1 MPKGINILITG
12 CTSTI
17 GRSII
22 KEFAPNNSL
31 FLISRKSAKDN
42 VLKLKENALLLGSNN
57 VTLIEYDL
65 GDSPNSHLNEIVKN
79 NYDLFINLASST
91 SKINDED
98 IFPLN
103 HQYHTNIDLANP
115 LIIVNNILEK
125 QMSDNNTNR
134 LTMILISSILTKIS
148 HQDQYIYTSYK
159 ILQGEYIKRIKNK
172 YNDHFNYLFVYVG
185 SRIDRNKESKKTKKI
200 ARALKYALNRGKNN
214 ITIGYE
220 GKVLLTAHLIHPLLC
235 RLLINIGRLLKNT
248 N

>member
-1 MPKGINILITG
+1 MSKGMNILIAG

-31 FLISRKSAKDN
+31 FLISRKSAKDD
-42 VLKLKENALLLGSNN
+42 VLKLKENALLLGSNS

-125 QMSDNNTNR
+125 
-134 LTMILISSILTKIS
+134 
-148 HQDQYIYTSYK
+148 
-159 ILQGEYIKRIKNK
+159 
-172 YNDHFNYLFVYVG
+172 
-185 SRIDRNKESKKTKKI
+185 
-200 ARALKYALNRGKNN
+200 
-214 ITIGYE
+214 
-220 GKVLLTAHLIHPLLC
+220 
-235 RLLINIGRLLKNT
+235 
-248 N
+248 

>member
-1 MPKGINILITG
+1 MNILIAG

-22 KEFAPNNSL
+22 TEFAPNNSL

-42 VLKLKENALLLGSNN
+42 VLKLKENALLLGSNS

-103 HQYHTNIDLANP
+103 HQFLLLDHF
-115 LIIVNNILEK
+115 LIKYSKLEK
-125 QMSDNNTNR
+125 IEFFSLFDIFLPSSAITVP
-134 LTMILISSILTKIS
+134 LTITFLKAGLS
-148 HQDQYIYTSYK
+148 
-159 ILQGEYIKRIKNK
+159 NK
-172 YNDHFNYLFVYVG
+172 ATL
-185 SRIDRNKESKKTKKI
+185 
-200 ARALKYALNRGKNN
+200 
-214 ITIGYE
+214 ITI
-220 GKVLLTAHLIHPLLC
+220 KV
-235 RLLINIGRLLKNT
+235 
-248 N
+248 

>member
-1 MPKGINILITG
+1 MNILIAG

-79 NYDLFINLASST
+79 NYDLFINIASST
-91 SKINDED
+91 SKINDEE
-98 IFPLN
+98 IIPLN
-103 HQYHTNIDLANP
+103 HQYYTNIDLENP

-148 HQDQYIYTSYK
+148 HQDHYIYTSYK

-172 YNDHFNYLFVYVG
+172 YNDHFNYIFVYVG
-185 SRIDRNKESKKTKKI
+185 SRINRKKESIKSRKI
-200 ARALKYALNRGKNN
+200 ARSLKYALNKGKTN
-214 ITIGYE
+214 IIIGFG
-220 GKVLLTAHLIHPLLC
+220 GKILFAAHLIHPLLC
-235 RLLINIGRLLKNT
+235 KLLINLSRLLKNT